1 MYTNT
6 IFEFSFRQQNIQAC
20 VIIIVALYILS
31 SRELST
37 LGGSWLNIKTGQEGE
52 EEADQRIATI
62 WLSSKARLG
71 VSN

>member
-37 LGGSWLNIKTGQEGE
+37 LGGSWLHIKTGQEGE